1 VATETSPYQEPLPPA
16 MRTAGWNGSDLAI
29 GSGLIVLLIALFL
42 PWFSETVTI
51 GAVGPIHGTAD
62 GPLAHGYLW
71 AVLALTIVALA
82 MLVARDSIGRI
93 PANLPSAEQMLVG
106 ATGLAFVLTLLGV
119 VFKPS
124 GYTTFGPAITIP
136 AISGGHVLVSV
147 GWSYGGFVAVLAA
160 LAALIA
166 TYGTPGPLHSARRV
180 MQTARRRRGA
190 AP

>member
-1 VATETSPYQEPLPPA
+1 VAPA
-16 MRTAGWNGSDLAI
+16 SGWDGSDLAI

-42 PWFSETVTI
+42 PWFTETVTI

-82 MLVARDSIGRI
+82 MLVARDAIGRI
-93 PANLPSAEQMLVG
+93 PANLPSAEQILVG

-119 VFKPS
+119 LFKPS
-124 GYTTFGPAITIP
+124 GYTTFGPAGTIP
-136 AISGGHVLVSV
+136 PLSGGHVLVSV

-160 LAALIA
+160 LAAFIA

-180 MQTARRRRGA
+180 MLTARRRRGA